1 MGANVAA
8 GSDSSDGS
16 PQAPG
21 REKPHNRVA
30 LIGLVAA
37 LAAAAFLILLPQ
49 REDPAPTTPA
59 VSRAQRAQFAG
70 NLADG
75 PIFTPGLFLDARS
88 AIGTSPSP
96 AGDQL
101 RLVARAADGSFAELR
116 RRPFAL
122 IPLFDSFATDGKTVA
137 WVESSTSQGD
147 DGRVATEIWAADIGA
162 AKARRLTADTG
173 NFVGYGSA
181 YDLVIAEGAVH
192 WAAAATGTTTTASAT
207 PGGTPSAAAPGGTT
221 TATAAPGGTT
231 TSETPGAATGA
242 EPVERTEIRSVPLA
256 GGKVTV
262 TVQDGVWALSAWPWL
277 VDGAGDQT
285 GATTLRN
292 PVTSRDVE
300 VRISGAELAT
310 CVPAWC
316 RVMVVAAGGLA
327 RIDVMRPDGSDRRQ
341 IAGPEATAALT
352 DAALLDR
359 FEVLGRPRPDSDL
372 TGTEALVVH
381 DLAEG
386 TTTELAAEAG
396 TAHARNGVVWWSTG
410 DQDTTVWHTIDLRT
424 A

>member
-1 MGANVAA
+1 MTE
-8 GSDSSDGS
+8 
-16 PQAPG
+16 P
-21 REKPHNRVA
+21 RNRVA
-30 LIGLVAA
+30 LIGLAAA

-116 RRPFAL
+116 RRPFAD
-122 IPLFDSFATDGKTVA
+122 IPVFDSFTTDGTTIA

-147 DGRVATEIWAADIGA
+147 DGRVATEIWAADIGTT
-162 AKARRLTADTG
+162 KARRLTADTG

-181 YDLVIAEGAVH
+181 YDLVIADGAVH
-192 WAAAATGTTTTASAT
+192 WAAAAAGTTTTATAT
-207 PGGTPSAAAPGGTT
+207 PGGTPSAR
-221 TATAAPGGTT
+221 
-231 TSETPGAATGA
+231 ETPGAATDV

-262 TVQDGVWALSAWPWL
+262 TVTDGVWALSAWPWL

-381 DLAEG
+381 DLADG
-386 TTTELAAEAG
+386 TTTELAADAG